1 MDVDVLVI
9 NKNTRNLHEGIVFNE
24 LETVIVKVSKTGK
37 TAIIIKSHILRHE
50 QKCPKTSVFFIIKI
64 RAGYYLSFEGGGEKK
79 YWGGGEGGSESC
91 TLCERTK
98 TFN

>member
-9 NKNTRNLHEGIVFNE
+9 NKNTRNLHEGIVLNE

-50 QKCPKTSVFFIIKI
+50 QKCPKTSVCFFIIKKC
-64 RAGYYLSFEGGGEKK
+64 GLGGLFFK
-79 YWGGGEGGSESC
+79 
-91 TLCERTK
+91 
-98 TFN
+98 F